1 MESQQQKFQ
10 PNPQEN
16 TNFLSKIFFIWTIPL
31 FKKGY
36 SKILQIE
43 DMCQPLKCD
52 RSALLG
58 DRLEE

>member
-1 MESQQQKFQ
+1 MESSHIKLE
-10 PNPQEN
+10 PNPRDI

-36 SKILQIE
+36 SKILQME
-43 DMCQPLKCD
+43 DMFRPLKSD
-52 RSALLG
+52 HSDLLG